1 MESFVEFGFFGLFLA
16 SFLGATIIPFSS
28 ELVLSLLL
36 AKGFDINISIIVA
49 TLGNWLG
56 GLSSY
61 FLGSLGKWN
70 FIEKYF
76 RIKKE
81 KIIRFKKKIDKWG
94 SIYAFL
100 CCLPIIG
107 DPIAVSLGFF
117 KTNFVKVSIWML
129 IGKLVKYIL
138 WAFITYWGISIF

>member
-16 SFLGATIIPFSS
+16 SFLGATVIPFSS

-61 FLGSLGKWN
+61 FLGSLGKWD

-94 SIYAFL
+94 STYAFL

-117 KTNFVKVSIWML
+117 RTNFVKVSIWML

>member
-16 SFLGATIIPFSS
+16 SFLGATVIPFSS

-61 FLGSLGKWN
+61 FLGSLGKWD

-81 KIIRFKKKIDKWG
+81 KIIRLKKKIDKWG
-94 SIYAFL
+94 STYAFL

>member
-81 KIIRFKKKIDKWG
+81 KIIRFKKKLING
-94 SIYAFL
+94 E
-100 CCLPIIG
+100 
-107 DPIAVSLGFF
+107 VSMPFF
-117 KTNFVKVSIWML
+117 VVYLSLETQ
-129 IGKLVKYIL
+129 
-138 WAFITYWGISIF
+138 